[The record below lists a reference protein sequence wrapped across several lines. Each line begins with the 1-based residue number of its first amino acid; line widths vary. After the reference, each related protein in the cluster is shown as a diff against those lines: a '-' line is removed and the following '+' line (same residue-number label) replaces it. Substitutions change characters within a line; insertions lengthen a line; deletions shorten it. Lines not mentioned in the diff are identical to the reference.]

1 MDLKIISIIFILS
14 STDVYVENR
23 TIFKSCQDW
32 WKENAII
39 LPKTNHKRMENRY
52 VILINHRPVMGY
64 ICRG

>member
-14 STDVYVENR
+14 NTDVYVENR
-23 TIFKSCQDW
+23 IIFKSCQDW
-32 WKENAII
+32 WKENTII